1 MLFIIHNYHS
11 LACTLPLIYLTDH
24 ARKELRFKDEAT
36 CLSTFKTY
44 IKYRKRCLLTQ
55 TIYKEVEVSDLGVD
69 DTKVWKVRSCLPRL
83 RRDQIAK
90 GLYLSN
96 LPGVSKHAGNITHV
110 HVCTCVCA

>member
-1 MLFIIHNYHS
+1 MVYFIRPKDPANKGLPCYALLIITIHLH
-11 LACTLPLIYLTDH
+11 LLIYLTDH

-55 TIYKEVEVSDLGVD
+55 AIYKEVEVSDLGVD

-90 GLYLSN
+90 GLSN
-96 LPGVSKHAGNITHV
+96 LPGVSTQVI
-110 HVCTCVCA
+110 